1 MRHRDVALARLVMVD
16 VSWSE
21 WNPQTDTDKYIGLVK
36 KFAPPSPETSTARPA
51 YIHLCYEKEAPSV
64 SVDPP
69 GETAWV
75 EQQVPY
81 ELPPWDDCSNP
92 GGWFPQD
99 NGNPGGWFRR
109 DNGHQAISVLEKE
122 CPPAPRPG
130 RLAIHDVPGWGKL
143 FRTRIFMDAER
154 YRAVTGYGGDASY
167 WALIDMRFQQITEG
181 LVLWHTS
188 LSIWSSLPWSRH
200 HCPPDIRDGISQEEA
215 KVPLGV
221 SAVDAG
227 RLIRDFRL
235 HSRHGFRNELMR
247 DVQRNEL
254 RVFDR
259 LYEPPSFLVAV
270 RGPRAGGWPSGHGL
284 QTWRDRHYSE
294 PDILRKVA
302 DEVLWTQYYESL
314 PCALLRGGIKAYRRF
329 FAAEGKDRP
338 RYLLI
343 PDTEAFASDPGRW
356 HKIQEEATAVD
367 VGILTNLEAY
377 AASQLRGIDSRMQTL
392 ENHLVIYQGAAE
404 QAGTLWDA
412 LARLLP
418 DARSSNWE
426 LARLVR
432 SIPKGREGPRLGMVH
447 RSIEMI
453 HQTLLQGVAD
463 LDQLVRN
470 IDGAQSQIDSTADEV
485 ADRFDRELYHTSL
498 PAGGGPLR
506 DSLRGGYIDRLGRRV
521 REASSA
527 AARVTDSYRTL
538 LDTIGM
544 AFDERRVREGDR
556 LQRASVWLAAAFG
569 LLGLS
574 GVAQATLPISP
585 TMTPLEVDFL
595 QGILWSVTGIV
606 VLALLVQ
613 LPNLPDVGRVAT
625 RRFEQPYREVRE
637 FLAEAS
643 TDHLDQ
649 FRRQQKSNVRSDTE
663 RTALWHGLDM
673 QLCQDFI
680 AAWET
685 ADRYQKEAAKE
696 RDPYGGKALR
706 SRVEAW
712 TLQTLLLTERPRDFS
727 LYSLP
732 YLTCLYRVLTAQKL
746 KDWREIPELPNA
758 KSAVGDAELLRTLQG
773 AYDWFSREEDKL
785 AEMTPQ
791 DAFDFLE
798 KSKDFQ
804 DSLCGISRNQPHEP
818 IPSPS

>member
-1 MRHRDVALARLVMVD
+1 MQHRDVALARLILVD

-21 WNPQTDTDKYIGLVK
+21 WNPRTDKGKYIELIK
-36 KFAPPSPETSTARPA
+36 KFLLPSSEIRGTSPA
-51 YIHLCYEKEAPSV
+51 HIHLCYENVTPPAST
-64 SVDPP
+64 DPP
-69 GETAWV
+69 DEPARVWV
-75 EQQVPY
+75 DQLAPY
-81 ELPPWDDCSNP
+81 ELPPSDDCRNP
-92 GGWFPQD
+92 SEWYPDDG
-99 NGNPGGWFRR
+99 RKE
-109 DNGHQAISVLEKE
+109 AISVLEKE
-122 CPPAPRPG
+122 STPAQRAG
-130 RLAIHDVPGWGKL
+130 KLAIHDVPGWGQV

-154 YRAVTGYGGDASY
+154 YRAVTRCGGDAYY
-167 WALIDMRFQQITEG
+167 WALIDMRFQQINEE

-188 LSIWSSLPWSRH
+188 LSIWNSLPQSPH
-200 HCPPDIRDGISQEEA
+200 HCPPSIREKIAQEEA
-215 KVPLGV
+215 EVRRGV
-221 SAVDAG
+221 SAEDAD
-227 RLIRDFRL
+227 RLISDFRR
-235 HSRHGFRNELMR
+235 HSRHGFRNNLMR
-247 DVQRNEL
+247 EVQRSEL
-254 RVFDR
+254 RVFGR

-270 RGPRAGGWPSGHGL
+270 RGPQAARWPFGHGL
-284 QTWRDRHYSE
+284 QNHGDE
-294 PDILRKVA
+294 NNNQPDILRKVS

-314 PCALLRGGIKAYRRF
+314 PCALLKGGIRVYRRF
-329 FAAEGKDRP
+329 VAADNNDRP

-343 PDTEAFASDPGRW
+343 PDTEVRASDADKW
-356 HKIQEEATAVD
+356 HSTQEEATAVD
-367 VGILTNLEAY
+367 VGILANLEAY
-377 AASQLRGIDSRMQTL
+377 AASQLRGIDSRMQTM
-392 ENHLVIYQGAAE
+392 ENHLLIYQGAAE

-418 DARSSNWE
+418 DARSSGWE

-432 SIPKGREGPRLGMVH
+432 SIPKRRSDPEAREGPRLEMVH

-498 PAGGGPLR
+498 PAEGMPLR
-506 DSLRGGYIDRLGRRV
+506 DSLRGGYIDRLRRRV

-574 GVAQATLPISP
+574 GVAQATLPVSP

-613 LPNLPDVGRVAT
+613 LRNLPDMGRVAT
-625 RRFEQPYREVRE
+625 RRFEQPYREVRR
-637 FLAEAS
+637 FLAKAS

-649 FRRQQKSNVRSDTE
+649 FRRQQKSNGRRDTK
-663 RTALWHGLDM
+663 RTAPWRALDM

-680 AAWET
+680 AVWET

-696 RDPYGGKALR
+696 PDSYGAKALH

-727 LYSLP
+727 LYPLP

-746 KDWREIPELPNA
+746 KDWREIPELPNV
-758 KSAVGDAELLRTLQG
+758 KSAVGDAELQRTLLG
-773 AYDWFSREEDKL
+773 AYDWFSGEEDKL
-785 AEMTPQ
+785 VEMTPQ
-791 DAFDFLE
+791 DAYDFLE
-798 KSKDFQ
+798 KSKGLPDEPPH
-804 DSLCGISRNQPHEP
+804 DQPQ
-818 IPSPS
+818 SAA